1 MSVLDVLPY
10 PCFIRVLSL
19 TNSALPHLHS
29 LLGLDPDHQL
39 QGGLVL
45 LVHLRLVDARVEEGG
60 RLTVFTPDMF
70 GLNMSPGP
78 GLVVTAEL
86 TG

>member
-10 PCFIRVLSL
+10 PRLILVLSV
-19 TNSALPHLHS
+19 TNRALPHVHS
-29 LLGLDPDHQL
+29 LLGLQPHHQL
-39 QGGLVL
+39 QGCLVL
-45 LVHLRLVDARVEEGG
+45 LVHLHLVDARVEEQV
-60 RLTVFTPDMF
+60 RLAVFSLDMF
-70 GLNMSPGP
+70 SLDMSPRP